1 MDASSAQV
9 LLVEFKWLQ
18 SNTLHSGELSSAILN
33 SESFHYVGVGRIVPV
48 LPKAEQN
55 LFTDSII
62 KA

>member
-9 LLVEFKWLQ
+9 LFVECKWLQ
-18 SNTLHSGELSSAILN
+18 SSTFYSGELSSAILN
-33 SESFHYVGVGRIVPV
+33 SESFHYVGIGKIVPD